1 MLNNRIMILLRA
13 VVLVGVFAASVMAQ
27 SKLLTIA
34 DTTARRGD
42 TLLIPIKVGTLT
54 TVDSVYSGQMT
65 FSYNSSVVS
74 VFGVQTVSTLLNGVT
89 TAFNATSGS
98 FSFAGSSILT
108 GSGVLL
114 YLKAVVIG
122 TPGTQTTVSFVS
134 ASLNEGKPSV
144 TLVNGKVRV
153 LAIQIL
159 PKNPSSLVVGDSLQF
174 SYTGD
179 FTLPITWSTP
189 DAAIGK
195 VDGSGKFKA
204 LAPGQSKVVIKD
216 SHDLQDSSALFAIYP
231 ALAKSLTVS
240 VHDTS
245 YTQTLTFSLP
255 IYLSDVTGLKIISSQ
270 LTLTFNANVL
280 QAVDVLKANSK
291 TASWALPTFNIT
303 SGRIDIALAGSDTLS
318 GSGVLAFVK
327 FKVKAGASGSTQIAL
342 SSVLFNENLNANT
355 VNGTFNPLTAPVVV
369 IAPSTATRTVG
380 DTLRFSVTS
389 GGKPPYQWSTSDP
402 TIASINS
409 TGLLTALK
417 RGTITVSVV
426 DSLGFSGSS
435 GSIVINDFNVSIPDT
450 SMRAVDTIDVPI
462 VVGNVTGLGVLSFE
476 GRIVYDS
483 TVIRVLSMP
492 TTGTLSS
499 GFSVTYKDT
508 LDTLR
513 IAAAGSTQLVG
524 SGALLKMRLRCVAS
538 SGGASSPLK
547 FVTFKFNEGI
557 PTATTKNGSVT
568 IVTIVA
574 SPPIPLL
581 KAPSD
586 GATGLAT
593 ALSLSWNISIGA
605 TSYRLQVSKTNNFAT
620 LVLDS
625 VNITGTSVAVSGLQ
639 KSTTYFWRVN
649 ASNSAGTSAYSVI
662 RSFTTAT
669 PTEVWTNSSG
679 IPHESRLEQN
689 YPNPFNPSTIIR
701 YGLPSPSALRIVITN
716 TLGQEVAVLKDGE
729 EEAGYHEVEWRATVA
744 SGIYFYR
751 IDAVSMNDP
760 NNRFVQ
766 VKKMLMLK

>member
-1 MLNNRIMILLRA
+1 MLNNRIMILVRV
-13 VVLVGVFAASVMAQ
+13 VVLVGLFAASMVAQ

-34 DTTARRGD
+34 DTTALNGD
-42 TLLIPIKVGTLT
+42 TLLIPIKIGTLT
-54 TVDSVYSGQMT
+54 SADSVYSGQMT
-65 FSYNSSVVS
+65 FSYNSGVVS
-74 VFGVQTVSTLLNGVT
+74 VFGVQTISTLLNGVT

-108 GSGVLL
+108 GSGVLF

-122 TPGTQTTVSFVS
+122 APGTQTTVSFAS
-134 ASLNEGKPSV
+134 ASLNEGKPPV

-159 PKNPSSLVVGDSLQF
+159 PKNPSNLVVGDSLQF
-174 SYTGD
+174 SYNGD

-189 DAAIGK
+189 DITIGQ

-204 LAPGQSKVVIKD
+204 LSSGQSKVVIKD
-216 SHDLQDSSALFAIYP
+216 SHGLQDSSALFAIYP
-231 ALAKSLTVS
+231 VLAKSLTVS

-255 IYLSDVTGLKIISSQ
+255 IYVSDVTGLKIISSQ
-270 LTLTFNANVL
+270 LTLTYNANVL
-280 QAVDVLKANSK
+280 QAVDVFKANSK
-291 TASWALPTFNIT
+291 TASWATPTFNIT
-303 SGRIDIALAGSDTLS
+303 SGRVDIALAGSDTLS

-327 FKVKAGASGSTQIAL
+327 FKVQPNASGSTQIAL

-369 IAPSTATRTVG
+369 IAPSTAVRTVG
-380 DTLRFSVTS
+380 DTLRLSVTS
-389 GGKPPYQWSTSDP
+389 GGKPPYQWSTSNP
-402 TIASINS
+402 TIASINN

-417 RGTITVSVV
+417 RGTVTVSVV

-435 GSIVINDFNVSIPDT
+435 GTLLINDFNISIPDT
-450 SMRAVDTIDVPI
+450 TMRFVDTIDVPI
-462 VVGNVTGLGVLSFE
+462 VVGDMTGLAVLSYE

-492 TTGTLSS
+492 TTVTLSS
-499 GFSVTYKDT
+499 GFSVTYRDT

-513 IAAAGSTQLVG
+513 IAAAGSTQLTG
-524 SGALLKMRLRCVAS
+524 SGTLLKMRLRSVAS
-538 SGGASSPLK
+538 LAGASSPLK

-568 IVTIVA
+568 ILA
-574 SPPIPLL
+574 SPPIPVLNSP
-581 KAPSD
+581 AD
-586 GATGLAT
+586 GATDVST
-593 ALSLSWNISIGA
+593 ALQLSWNVSTGA

-625 VNITGTSVAVSGLQ
+625 VNIIGTSVLVSGLQ
-639 KSTTYFWRVN
+639 KSTIYFWRVD
-649 ASNSAGTSAYSVI
+649 ASNSAGSSPFSVI
-662 RSFTTAT
+662 RSFTTGT
-669 PTEVWTNSSG
+669 QTGVWNNLSG
-679 IPHESRLEQN
+679 IPQEFLLEQN
-689 YPNPFNPSTIIR
+689 YPNPFNPSTTIR

-716 TLGQEVAVLKDGE
+716 TLGQEVAVLENGE
-729 EEAGYHEVEWRATVA
+729 QEAGYHEVEWRANVA

-751 IDAVSMNDP
+751 IDAVSMNNP

-766 VKKMLMLK
+766 VKKMLLLK